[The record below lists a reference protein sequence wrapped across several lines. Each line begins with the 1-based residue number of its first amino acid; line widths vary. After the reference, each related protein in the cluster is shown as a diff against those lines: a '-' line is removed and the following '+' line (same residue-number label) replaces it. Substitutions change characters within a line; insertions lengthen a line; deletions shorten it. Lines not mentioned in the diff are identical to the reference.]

1 MSDLPQDDIT
11 AYFRAEVPGL
21 LAELETGL
29 LRLRQDHSR
38 AAYYRLLRA
47 AHSLKGGAASIS
59 MYSIQTLAQCLE
71 DVFQTL
77 LARPDTDIDLI
88 EDLLLQGFDCLRLPL
103 SQWLK
108 TGVCDPDFALRR
120 AKVIYEE
127 LTRLLGPVPQT
138 MQPVTSADLEVD
150 MVQTIFES
158 DIAPKIAEI
167 QQLLAQGTPE
177 VLCGELRAQFDVLT
191 GLGEMLNL
199 PGLTR
204 IGQAVMTALNLHP
217 EQAKLI
223 GEIAVRDL
231 QAVMRGNHQEGEPS
245 PELLAWL
252 QPSGQK
258 HNQSIQFAGNP
269 AVAKTDEGQPTGN
282 PPPIASTA
290 SPASLSLWDELGNEL
305 NRVSNH
311 PSPKGNHTEP
321 KQTTN
326 SFPTEVGDISAT
338 ATGEP
343 SEPLSLGDEIGD
355 AIAPPA
361 NQQFENEE
369 QKDTT
374 DLFGQDIEDIPP
386 KELPEPSE
394 SLCLGDG
401 LGDTTTTQST
411 HRTEAGNLTNS
422 FWEEVGNA
430 SATESLSLWDEI
442 GDETALPSSNQLGN
456 GNDTEPAGTINSF
469 WEELGNIPSPEPS
482 PSAESVSF
490 WDALDDLA
498 TPQPT
503 DKLLND
509 AKTTNSTDS
518 FWEELGDSSPT
529 PATESLQPSLVWTGP
544 PLPPSS
550 ELNLEALEFFAQEAQ
565 ELLQELE
572 SGLLTLR
579 QNQTI
584 PHIHALMRA
593 AHSIKGGAAT
603 VGLPVI
609 QVIAHRLENAL
620 QTLYQWPGEL
630 DVPLEEALLQAF
642 DTLRQPLQARL
653 AGQEFTVDDVL
664 QKAEQAFQ
672 KLEAILGATEPTGED
687 AYVPSS
693 QDLGV
698 DMTATIFSGDIQQG
712 LSRFEA
718 ILAQPTGDWLT
729 EITGQLEVFA
739 HLGELVNL
747 PGWRAICE
755 TGLQALAQHPEQAM
769 AISQV
774 ILRDLRQGY
783 TQVMAGERE
792 HGGKVSAEL
801 QAFVIDNVQSSAVR
815 LSEPEPIPPPG
826 STPVL
831 TQANI
836 STLFEQLPPAT
847 PEVTPVAETPI
858 PSKTAAS
865 PSPSPRGA
873 SVRVEVSRLERLN
886 NLIGELVIQENGSLL
901 YQQQLQKLVQTFGQR
916 LNKFEMISRA
926 LQDTADQLTLMGTQ
940 IRAEASEFDPL
951 QMDSY
956 NQLYTWVQTV
966 IEEIAQVGEVMRD
979 MSFITQQSQE
989 NLRKKQQT
997 LKQIRGDLLWMRMV
1011 PLSEVFQRF
1020 PRMVRD
1026 LCVQYH
1032 KQVQVR
1038 LVGAST
1044 LVDKAVLEKISD
1056 PLVHLVRNAF
1066 DHGIEPP
1073 HVRQQ
1078 KGKNPEGIIE
1088 IQAYYRG
1095 NQTYIT
1101 VRDDGQG
1108 IDLERVRQKAV
1119 EKGLFTAEQAA
1130 NATKLELLNCLFTPG
1145 FSTAATVSDLSGR
1158 GVGLDV
1164 VRLQIQALKGTID
1177 IHTEPGQGTT
1187 FTIRLPL
1194 TLTIT
1199 KLLVFGLERRW
1210 FALAV
1215 DSLAGIVTVND
1226 AALVSLQG
1234 RQLYRW
1240 QERLVPLI
1248 PPSVLEY
1255 RYPVRWMAAEETG
1268 LTLPTG
1274 QGHSLLLLSVGNEVY
1289 GLEIDQIL
1297 LEQDLVIKPFSSL
1310 LQPPTYVYG
1319 CTILGDGR
1327 LVPVL
1332 DAAGLVNHWLRTP
1345 TLGAVL
1351 PRMPARAV
1359 TQTELLVVDDSL
1371 TIRGMLSKTLTK
1383 HGYRVHTA
1391 ADGREALE
1399 LLAQNPQIKAVFS
1412 DIEMPRMNGFEFLSA
1427 CRQDPRYRELPII
1440 MLTSRAGDKHQKMA
1454 QKLGCSAYLTK
1465 PYLEPDLLR
1474 TLQQFLPA
1482 D

>member
-1 MSDLPQDDIT
+1 MSDLPQDEIT

-29 LRLRQDHSR
+29 LRLRQDHSQT
-38 AAYYRLLRA
+38 AYYRLLRA
-47 AHSLKGGAASIS
+47 AHSIKGGAAHVSL
-59 MYSIQTLAQCLE
+59 YGIQTLAQCLE

-77 LARPDTDIDLI
+77 LARPDTDINLI

-103 SQWLK
+103 LQWLK
-108 TGVCDPDFALRR
+108 TGVCDPDFGLRR
-120 AKVIYEE
+120 AKAIYEE
-127 LTRLLGPVPQT
+127 LNRILGPVPQT
-138 MQPVTSADLEVD
+138 VQPISSVDLEVD
-150 MVQTIFES
+150 VVQTIFES

-167 QQLLAQGTPE
+167 QQLLHESKPGA
-177 VLCGELRAQFDVLT
+177 LCGELRAEFDVLI

-199 PGLTR
+199 PGLVR
-204 IGQAVMTALNLHP
+204 IGKVVMEALNAHP
-217 EQAKLI
+217 QQAKLI
-223 GEIAVRDL
+223 GELAIRDL
-231 QAVMRGNHQEGEPS
+231 QAVMQGGHQGGEPS

-252 QPSGQK
+252 PASHSEVNSLADGEREIPTPENEDLCWQAPGDIASSEPTTSSEPSSFWDEIDDATTPQLT
-258 HNQSIQFAGNP
+258 NQSNDREPEQI
-269 AVAKTDEGQPTGN
+269 TDSFWEALGD
-282 PPPIASTA
+282 IAS
-290 SPASLSLWDELGNEL
+290 SEPATSSEPSSFWDGIDYATTPQ
-305 NRVSNH
+305 SN
-311 PSPKGNHTEP
+311 NQLENNTEP
-321 KQTTN
+321 
-326 SFPTEVGDISAT
+326 EH
-338 ATGEP
+338 
-343 SEPLSLGDEIGD
+343 
-355 AIAPPA
+355 
-361 NQQFENEE
+361 
-369 QKDTT
+369 TT
-374 DLFGQDIEDIPP
+374 D
-386 KELPEPSE
+386 
-394 SLCLGDG
+394 
-401 LGDTTTTQST
+401 
-411 HRTEAGNLTNS
+411 S
-422 FWEEVGNA
+422 FWEEVGNILPSEPA
-430 SATESLSLWDEI
+430 APSEPSSFWDEI
-442 GDETALPSSNQLGN
+442 DYATTPQSNNQLEN
-456 GNDTEPAGTINSF
+456 NTEPEHA
-469 WEELGNIPSPEPS
+469 
-482 PSAESVSF
+482 
-490 WDALDDLA
+490 
-498 TPQPT
+498 
-503 DKLLND
+503 
-509 AKTTNSTDS
+509 TDS
-518 FWEELGDSSPT
+518 FWEEVGNIPPSEPTTSS
-529 PATESLQPSLVWTGP
+529 QPLPLWTGP
-544 PLPPSS
+544 PLPPSA
-550 ELNLEALEFFAQEAQ
+550 EFNLEALEFFAQEAQ
-565 ELLQELE
+565 ELLHELE

-579 QNQTI
+579 QNHTI

-620 QTLYQWPGEL
+620 QSLYQWPGEL
-630 DVPLEEALLQAF
+630 DLLLEEALLQAF

-653 AGQEFTVDDVL
+653 AGQDFTAEDVL
-664 QKAEQAFQ
+664 QKAEQAFRQ
-672 KLEAILGATEPTGED
+672 LEAILGATEPTGED

-698 DMTATIFSGDIQQG
+698 DMTATVFSSDIQQG
-712 LSRFEA
+712 LNRLED
-718 ILAQPTGDWLT
+718 ILAQPTGDLLT
-729 EITGQLEVFA
+729 EITGQLEIFTN
-739 HLGELVNL
+739 LGELLNL
-747 PGWRAICE
+747 PGWRAVCE
-755 TGLQALAQHPEQAM
+755 TGLKALEQHPEQAV
-769 AISQV
+769 AIGQ
-774 ILRDLRQGY
+774 ILLRDLRQGY
-783 TQVMAGERE
+783 AQVMAGERE
-792 HGGKVSAEL
+792 HGGAVSPEL
-801 QAFVIDNVQSSAVR
+801 QAFLTDHMPSSQSES
-815 LSEPEPIPPPG
+815 LPSIPP
-826 STPVL
+826 TQVL
-831 TQANI
+831 TQANA

-847 PEVTPVAETPI
+847 TDLETPTQPKTVTPQ
-858 PSKTAAS
+858 SS
-865 PSPSPRGA
+865 SLRGA

-916 LNKFEMISRA
+916 LNRFEMISRA
-926 LQDTADQLTLMGTQ
+926 LQDTADQLTLMGT
-940 IRAEASEFDPL
+940 RVHAEAHEFDPL

-956 NQLYTWVQTV
+956 NQLYTWVQTI

-1011 PLSEVFQRF
+1011 PLSEVLQRF
-1020 PRMVRD
+1020 PRLVRD
-1026 LCVQYH
+1026 LCVQYQ

-1038 LVGAST
+1038 LVGANT
-1044 LVDKAVLEKISD
+1044 LVDKAVLEKITD

-1073 HVRQQ
+1073 HIRKQ
-1078 KGKNPEGIIE
+1078 KGKNPEGTIE
-1088 IQAYYRG
+1088 IHAYYRG

-1108 IDLERVRQKAV
+1108 IDLERVRQKAI
-1119 EKGLFTAEQAA
+1119 EKGIFTSDQAA
-1130 NATKLELLNCLFTPG
+1130 SATKLELLNCLFMPG

-1164 VRLQIQALKGTID
+1164 VRLHIQELKGTID
-1177 IHTEPGQGTT
+1177 IQTEPGQGTT

-1215 DSLAGIVTVND
+1215 DSLAGIVAVHEE
-1226 AALVSLQG
+1226 ALVNVQG

-1255 RYPVRWMAAEETG
+1255 RYPVQWVSAEGSG

-1274 QGHSLLLLSVGNEVY
+1274 QGHSLLLLSVGNEIY

-1297 LEQDLVIKPFSSL
+1297 LEQDLVIKPFSGL
-1310 LQPPTYVYG
+1310 LRPPSYIYG

-1345 TLGAVL
+1345 TQGVVL
-1351 PRMPARAV
+1351 SKTPVRAV
-1359 TQTELLVVDDSL
+1359 AQTELLVVDDSL
-1371 TIRGMLSKTLTK
+1371 TIRGTLAKTLTK

-1440 MLTSRAGDKHQKMA
+1440 MLTSRAGDKHQKIA
-1454 QKLGCSAYLTK
+1454 QNLGCSAYLTK

-1474 TLQQFLPA
+1474 TLQRFLPG

>member
-1 MSDLPQDDIT
+1 MSDLPQDEIT

-38 AAYYRLLRA
+38 VAYHRLLRA
-47 AHSLKGGAASIS
+47 AHSIKGGAAHVSL
-59 MYSIQTLAQCLE
+59 YGIQTLAQCLE

-77 LARPDTDIDLI
+77 LARPDTDIHLI

-108 TGVCDPDFALRR
+108 TGVCDPDFSLRR
-120 AKVIYEE
+120 AKAIYEE
-127 LTRLLGPVPQT
+127 LNRILGPVPQ
-138 MQPVTSADLEVD
+138 MVQPVSSVDLEVD
-150 MVQTIFES
+150 VVQTIFES

-167 QQLLAQGTPE
+167 QQLLHESKPGA
-177 VLCGELRAQFDVLT
+177 LCGELRAEFDVLI

-199 PGLTR
+199 PGLVR
-204 IGQAVMTALNLHP
+204 IGKVVMEALNAHP
-217 EQAKLI
+217 QQAKLI
-223 GEIAVRDL
+223 GELAIRDL
-231 QAVMRGNHQEGEPS
+231 QAVMQGGHQGGEPS

-252 QPSGQK
+252 PVS
-258 HNQSIQFAGNP
+258 HS
-269 AVAKTDEGQPTGN
+269 AVNSSADEERK
-282 PPPIASTA
+282 IATS
-290 SPASLSLWDELGNEL
+290 E
-305 NRVSNH
+305 
-311 PSPKGNHTEP
+311 
-321 KQTTN
+321 
-326 SFPTEVGDISAT
+326 
-338 ATGEP
+338 GE
-343 SEPLSLGDEIGD
+343 
-355 AIAPPA
+355 
-361 NQQFENEE
+361 
-369 QKDTT
+369 
-374 DLFGQDIEDIPP
+374 DLFWQA
-386 KELPEPSE
+386 
-394 SLCLGDG
+394 
-401 LGDTTTTQST
+401 LGDTPSGEPTASSEPSSFWDEIDYATTPQSNNQLENN
-411 HRTEAGNLTNS
+411 TEPEHATDS
-422 FWEEVGNA
+422 FWEEVGNIPP
-430 SATESLSLWDEI
+430 SEPTTSSQP
-442 GDETALPSSNQLGN
+442 LPL
-456 GNDTEPAGTINSF
+456 
-469 WEELGNIPSPEPS
+469 
-482 PSAESVSF
+482 
-490 WDALDDLA
+490 
-498 TPQPT
+498 
-503 DKLLND
+503 
-509 AKTTNSTDS
+509 
-518 FWEELGDSSPT
+518 
-529 PATESLQPSLVWTGP
+529 WTGP
-544 PLPPSS
+544 PLPPSA
-550 ELNLEALEFFAQEAQ
+550 EFNLEALEFFAQEAQ
-565 ELLQELE
+565 ELLHELE

-579 QNQTI
+579 QNYTI

-620 QTLYQWPGEL
+620 QSLYQWPGEL
-630 DVPLEEALLQAF
+630 DLPLEEALLQAF

-653 AGQEFTVDDVL
+653 AGQDFTAEDVL

-672 KLEAILGATEPTGED
+672 QLEAILGAAEPTGED

-712 LSRFEA
+712 LNRLED
-718 ILAQPTGDWLT
+718 ILAQPTGDVLT
-729 EITGQLEVFA
+729 EITGQLEIFA
-739 HLGELVNL
+739 NLGELLNL
-747 PGWRAICE
+747 PGWRAVCE
-755 TGLQALAQHPEQAM
+755 TGLKALERHPEQAV
-769 AISQV
+769 AIGQ
-774 ILRDLRQGY
+774 ILLRDLRQGY
-783 TQVMAGERE
+783 AQVMAGERE
-792 HGGKVSAEL
+792 HGGTVSPEL
-801 QAFVIDNVQSSAVR
+801 QAFLTDH
-815 LSEPEPIPPPG
+815 IPPAAVEESQPE
-826 STPVL
+826 SLPSASQTQVL

-836 STLFEQLPPAT
+836 SALFAELPP
-847 PEVTPVAETPI
+847 VTPDLQTPTQT
-858 PSKTAAS
+858 KTVTPQSPAA
-865 PSPSPRGA
+865 RGA

-926 LQDTADQLTLMGTQ
+926 LQDTADQLTVIGARTH
-940 IRAEASEFDPL
+940 AEAREFDSL

-956 NQLYTWVQTV
+956 NQLYTWVQTI

-1011 PLSEVFQRF
+1011 PLSEVLQRF
-1020 PRMVRD
+1020 PRLVRD
-1026 LCVQYH
+1026 LCVQYQ

-1038 LVGAST
+1038 LVGANT
-1044 LVDKAVLEKISD
+1044 LVDKAVLEKITD

-1073 HVRQQ
+1073 HIRKQ
-1078 KGKNPEGIIE
+1078 KGKNPEGTIE
-1088 IQAYYRG
+1088 IHAYYRG

-1108 IDLERVRQKAV
+1108 VDLERVRQKAI
-1119 EKGLFTAEQAA
+1119 EKGIFTSDQAA
-1130 NATKLELLNCLFTPG
+1130 RATRSELLNCLFTPG

-1164 VRLQIQALKGTID
+1164 VRLHIQELKGTID
-1177 IHTEPGQGTT
+1177 IQTEPGQGTT

-1215 DSLAGIVTVND
+1215 DSLAGIVTVHEE
-1226 AALVSLQG
+1226 ALVNMQG

-1255 RYPVRWMAAEETG
+1255 RYPVRWMSAEGSG

-1274 QGHSLLLLSVGNEVY
+1274 QEHALLLLSVGNEIY
-1289 GLEIDQIL
+1289 GLEIDQIV
-1297 LEQDLVIKPFSSL
+1297 LEQDLVIKPFSGL
-1310 LQPPTYVYG
+1310 LQPPSYIYG

-1351 PRMPARAV
+1351 PKMPVRAV
-1359 TQTELLVVDDSL
+1359 AQTELLVVDDSL
-1371 TIRGMLSKTLTK
+1371 TIRGTLAKTLSK

-1399 LLAQNPQIKAVFS
+1399 LLAQNPQIKAVFC

-1427 CRQDPRYRELPII
+1427 CRQDSRYQELPII
-1440 MLTSRAGDKHQKMA
+1440 MLTSRAGDKHQKIA
-1454 QKLGCSAYLTK
+1454 QNLGCSAYLTK

-1474 TLQQFLPA
+1474 TLQCFLPS

>member
-1 MSDLPQDDIT
+1 MSDLPQDEIT

-29 LRLRQDHSR
+29 LRLRQDHSQT
-38 AAYYRLLRA
+38 AYYRLLRA
-47 AHSLKGGAASIS
+47 AHSIKGGAAHVSL
-59 MYSIQTLAQCLE
+59 YGIQTLAQCLE

-77 LARPDTDIDLI
+77 LARPDTDINLI

-103 SQWLK
+103 LQWLK
-108 TGVCDPDFALRR
+108 TGVCDPDFGLRR
-120 AKVIYEE
+120 AKAIYEE
-127 LTRLLGPVPQT
+127 LNRILGPVPQT
-138 MQPVTSADLEVD
+138 VQPISSVDLEVD
-150 MVQTIFES
+150 VVQTIFES

-167 QQLLAQGTPE
+167 QQLLHESKPGA
-177 VLCGELRAQFDVLT
+177 LCGELRAEFDVLI

-199 PGLTR
+199 PGLVR
-204 IGQAVMTALNLHP
+204 IGKVVMEALNAHP
-217 EQAKLI
+217 QQAKLI
-223 GEIAVRDL
+223 GELAIRDL
-231 QAVMRGNHQEGEPS
+231 QAVMQGGHQGGEPS

-252 QPSGQK
+252 PASHSEVNSLADGEREIPTPENEDLCWQAPGDIASSEPTTSSEPSSFWDEIDDATTPQLT
-258 HNQSIQFAGNP
+258 NQSNDREPEQI
-269 AVAKTDEGQPTGN
+269 TDSFWEALGD
-282 PPPIASTA
+282 IAS
-290 SPASLSLWDELGNEL
+290 SEPATSSEPSSFWDGIDYATTPQ
-305 NRVSNH
+305 SN
-311 PSPKGNHTEP
+311 NQLENNTEP
-321 KQTTN
+321 
-326 SFPTEVGDISAT
+326 EH
-338 ATGEP
+338 
-343 SEPLSLGDEIGD
+343 
-355 AIAPPA
+355 
-361 NQQFENEE
+361 
-369 QKDTT
+369 TT
-374 DLFGQDIEDIPP
+374 D
-386 KELPEPSE
+386 
-394 SLCLGDG
+394 
-401 LGDTTTTQST
+401 
-411 HRTEAGNLTNS
+411 S
-422 FWEEVGNA
+422 FWEEVGNILPSEPA
-430 SATESLSLWDEI
+430 APSEPSSFWDEI
-442 GDETALPSSNQLGN
+442 DYATTPQSNNQLEN
-456 GNDTEPAGTINSF
+456 NTEPEHA
-469 WEELGNIPSPEPS
+469 
-482 PSAESVSF
+482 
-490 WDALDDLA
+490 
-498 TPQPT
+498 
-503 DKLLND
+503 
-509 AKTTNSTDS
+509 TDS
-518 FWEELGDSSPT
+518 FWEEVGNIPPSEPTTSS
-529 PATESLQPSLVWTGP
+529 QPLPLWTGP
-544 PLPPSS
+544 PLPPSA
-550 ELNLEALEFFAQEAQ
+550 EFNLEALEFFAQEAQ
-565 ELLQELE
+565 ELLHELE

-579 QNQTI
+579 QNHTI

-620 QTLYQWPGEL
+620 QSLYQWPGEL
-630 DVPLEEALLQAF
+630 DLLLEEALLQAF

-653 AGQEFTVDDVL
+653 AGQDFTAEDVL
-664 QKAEQAFQ
+664 QKAEQAFRQ
-672 KLEAILGATEPTGED
+672 LEAILGATEPTGED

-698 DMTATIFSGDIQQG
+698 DMTATVFSSDIQQG
-712 LSRFEA
+712 LNRLED
-718 ILAQPTGDWLT
+718 ILAQPTGDLLT
-729 EITGQLEVFA
+729 EITGQLEIFTN
-739 HLGELVNL
+739 LGELLNL
-747 PGWRAICE
+747 PGWRAVCE
-755 TGLQALAQHPEQAM
+755 TGLKALEQHPEQAV
-769 AISQV
+769 AIGQ
-774 ILRDLRQGY
+774 ILLRDLRQGY
-783 TQVMAGERE
+783 AQVMAGERE
-792 HGGKVSAEL
+792 HGGAVSPEL
-801 QAFVIDNVQSSAVR
+801 QAFLTDHMPSSQSES
-815 LSEPEPIPPPG
+815 LPSIPP
-826 STPVL
+826 TQVL
-831 TQANI
+831 TQANA

-847 PEVTPVAETPI
+847 TDLETPTQPKTVTPQ
-858 PSKTAAS
+858 SS
-865 PSPSPRGA
+865 SLRGA

-916 LNKFEMISRA
+916 LNRFEMISRA
-926 LQDTADQLTLMGTQ
+926 LQDTADQLTLMGT
-940 IRAEASEFDPL
+940 RVHAEAHEFDPL

-956 NQLYTWVQTV
+956 NQLYTWVQTI

-1011 PLSEVFQRF
+1011 PLSEVLQRF
-1020 PRMVRD
+1020 PRLVRD
-1026 LCVQYH
+1026 LCVQYQ

-1038 LVGAST
+1038 LVGANT
-1044 LVDKAVLEKISD
+1044 LVDKAVLEKITD

-1073 HVRQQ
+1073 HIRKQ
-1078 KGKNPEGIIE
+1078 KGKNPEGTIE
-1088 IQAYYRG
+1088 IHAYYRG

-1108 IDLERVRQKAV
+1108 IDLERVRQKAI
-1119 EKGLFTAEQAA
+1119 EKGIFTSDQAA
-1130 NATKLELLNCLFTPG
+1130 SATKLELLNCLFMPG

-1164 VRLQIQALKGTID
+1164 VRLHIQELKGTID
-1177 IHTEPGQGTT
+1177 IQTEPGQGTT

-1215 DSLAGIVTVND
+1215 DSLAGIVAVHEE
-1226 AALVSLQG
+1226 ALVNVQG

-1255 RYPVRWMAAEETG
+1255 RYPVQWVSAEGSG

-1274 QGHSLLLLSVGNEVY
+1274 QGHSLLLLSVGNEIY

-1297 LEQDLVIKPFSSL
+1297 LEQDLVIKPFSGL
-1310 LQPPTYVYG
+1310 LRPPSYIYG

-1345 TLGAVL
+1345 TQGVVL
-1351 PRMPARAV
+1351 SKTPVRAV
-1359 TQTELLVVDDSL
+1359 AQTELLVVDDSL
-1371 TIRGMLSKTLTK
+1371 TIRGTLAKTLTK

-1427 CRQDPRYRELPII
+1427 CRQDPCYRELPII
-1440 MLTSRAGDKHQKMA
+1440 MLTSRAGDKHQKIA
-1454 QKLGCSAYLTK
+1454 QNLGCSAYLTK

-1474 TLQQFLPA
+1474 TLQRFLPG

>member
-1 MSDLPQDDIT
+1 MSDLPQDEIT

-29 LRLRQDHSR
+29 LRLRQDHSQT
-38 AAYYRLLRA
+38 AYYRLLRA
-47 AHSLKGGAASIS
+47 AHSIKGGAAHVSL
-59 MYSIQTLAQCLE
+59 YGIQTLAQCLE

-77 LARPDTDIDLI
+77 LARPDTDINLI

-108 TGVCDPDFALRR
+108 TGVCDPDFSLRR
-120 AKVIYEE
+120 AKAIYEE
-127 LTRLLGPVPQT
+127 LNRILGPVPQT
-138 MQPVTSADLEVD
+138 VQPVSSVDLEVD
-150 MVQTIFES
+150 VVQTIFES

-167 QQLLAQGTPE
+167 QQLLHESKPG
-177 VLCGELRAQFDVLT
+177 VLCGELRAEFDVLI

-199 PGLTR
+199 PGLVR
-204 IGQAVMTALNLHP
+204 IGKVVMEALNAHP
-217 EQAKLI
+217 QQAKLI
-223 GEIAVRDL
+223 GELAIRDL
-231 QAVMRGNHQEGEPS
+231 QAVMQGGHQGGEPS

-252 QPSGQK
+252 PASHSEVNSLADGEREIPTPENEDLCWQAPGDIASSEPTTSSEPSSFWDEIDDATTPQLT
-258 HNQSIQFAGNP
+258 NQSNDREPEQI
-269 AVAKTDEGQPTGN
+269 TDSFWEALGD
-282 PPPIASTA
+282 IAS
-290 SPASLSLWDELGNEL
+290 SEPATSSEPSSFWDEIDDATTPQ
-305 NRVSNH
+305 SN
-311 PSPKGNHTEP
+311 NQLENNTEP
-321 KQTTN
+321 
-326 SFPTEVGDISAT
+326 EHAT
-338 ATGEP
+338 
-343 SEPLSLGDEIGD
+343 D
-355 AIAPPA
+355 
-361 NQQFENEE
+361 
-369 QKDTT
+369 
-374 DLFGQDIEDIPP
+374 
-386 KELPEPSE
+386 
-394 SLCLGDG
+394 
-401 LGDTTTTQST
+401 
-411 HRTEAGNLTNS
+411 S
-422 FWEEVGNA
+422 FWEEVGNIPP
-430 SATESLSLWDEI
+430 SEPTTSSQP
-442 GDETALPSSNQLGN
+442 LPL
-456 GNDTEPAGTINSF
+456 
-469 WEELGNIPSPEPS
+469 
-482 PSAESVSF
+482 
-490 WDALDDLA
+490 
-498 TPQPT
+498 
-503 DKLLND
+503 
-509 AKTTNSTDS
+509 
-518 FWEELGDSSPT
+518 
-529 PATESLQPSLVWTGP
+529 WTGP
-544 PLPPSS
+544 PLPPST

-565 ELLQELE
+565 ELLHELE

-579 QNQTI
+579 QNYTI

-620 QTLYQWPGEL
+620 QSLYQWPGEL

-653 AGQEFTVDDVL
+653 AGQDFTAEDVL

-672 KLEAILGATEPTGED
+672 QLEAILGATEPTSED

-698 DMTATIFSGDIQQG
+698 DMTATVFSSDIQQG
-712 LSRFEA
+712 LNRLED
-718 ILAQPTGDWLT
+718 ILAQPTGDLLT
-729 EITGQLEVFA
+729 EITGQLEIFTN
-739 HLGELVNL
+739 LGELLNL
-747 PGWRAICE
+747 PGWRAVCE
-755 TGLQALAQHPEQAM
+755 TGLKALEQHPEQAV
-769 AISQV
+769 AIGQ
-774 ILRDLRQGY
+774 ILLRDLRQGY
-783 TQVMAGERE
+783 AQVMAGERE
-792 HGGKVSAEL
+792 HGGAVSPEL
-801 QAFVIDNVQSSAVR
+801 QAFLTDHMPSSQSES
-815 LSEPEPIPPPG
+815 LPSIPP
-826 STPVL
+826 TQVL
-831 TQANI
+831 TQANA

-847 PEVTPVAETPI
+847 TDLETPTQPKTVTPQ
-858 PSKTAAS
+858 SS
-865 PSPSPRGA
+865 SLRGA

-926 LQDTADQLTLMGTQ
+926 LQDTADQLTVIGARTH
-940 IRAEASEFDPL
+940 AEAREFDSL

-956 NQLYTWVQTV
+956 NQLYTWVQTI

-1011 PLSEVFQRF
+1011 PLSEVLQRF
-1020 PRMVRD
+1020 PRLVRD
-1026 LCVQYH
+1026 LCVQYQ

-1038 LVGAST
+1038 LVGANT
-1044 LVDKAVLEKISD
+1044 LVDKAVLEKITD

-1073 HVRQQ
+1073 HIRKQ
-1078 KGKNPEGIIE
+1078 KGKNPEGTIE
-1088 IQAYYRG
+1088 IHAYYRG

-1108 IDLERVRQKAV
+1108 IDLERVRQKAI
-1119 EKGLFTAEQAA
+1119 EKGIFTSDQAA
-1130 NATKLELLNCLFTPG
+1130 SATKLELLNCLFMPG

-1164 VRLQIQALKGTID
+1164 VRLHIQELKGTID
-1177 IHTEPGQGTT
+1177 IQTEPGQGTT

-1215 DSLAGIVTVND
+1215 DSLAGIVAVHEE
-1226 AALVSLQG
+1226 ALVNVQG

-1255 RYPVRWMAAEETG
+1255 RYPVQWVSAEGSG

-1274 QGHSLLLLSVGNEVY
+1274 QGHSLLLLSVGNEIY

-1297 LEQDLVIKPFSSL
+1297 LEQDLVIKPFSGL
-1310 LQPPTYVYG
+1310 LRPPSYIYG

-1345 TLGAVL
+1345 TQGVVL
-1351 PRMPARAV
+1351 SKTPVRAV
-1359 TQTELLVVDDSL
+1359 AQTELLVVDDSL
-1371 TIRGMLSKTLTK
+1371 TIRGTLAKTLTK

-1440 MLTSRAGDKHQKMA
+1440 MLTSRAGDKHQKIA
-1454 QKLGCSAYLTK
+1454 QNLGCSAYLTK

-1474 TLQQFLPA
+1474 ILQRFLPG

>member
-1 MSDLPQDDIT
+1 MSDLPQDEIT

-29 LRLRQDHSR
+29 LRLRQDHSQT
-38 AAYYRLLRA
+38 AYYRLLRA
-47 AHSLKGGAASIS
+47 AHSIKGGAAHVSL
-59 MYSIQTLAQCLE
+59 YGIQTLAQCLE

-77 LARPDTDIDLI
+77 LARPDTDINLI

-103 SQWLK
+103 LQWLK
-108 TGVCDPDFALRR
+108 TGVCDPDFSLRR
-120 AKVIYEE
+120 AKAIYEE
-127 LTRLLGPVPQT
+127 LNRILGPVPQT
-138 MQPVTSADLEVD
+138 VQPVSSVDLEVD
-150 MVQTIFES
+150 VVQTIFES

-167 QQLLAQGTPE
+167 QQLLHESKPGA
-177 VLCGELRAQFDVLT
+177 LCGELRAEFDVLI

-199 PGLTR
+199 LGLVR
-204 IGQAVMTALNLHP
+204 IGKVVMEALNAHP
-217 EQAKLI
+217 QQAKLI
-223 GEIAVRDL
+223 GELAIRDL
-231 QAVMRGNHQEGEPS
+231 QAVMQGGHQGGEPS

-252 QPSGQK
+252 PASHSEVNSLADGEREIPTPENEDLCWQAPGDIASSEPTTSSEPSSFWDEIDDATTPQLT
-258 HNQSIQFAGNP
+258 NQSDDKEPEHA
-269 AVAKTDEGQPTGN
+269 TD
-282 PPPIASTA
+282 
-290 SPASLSLWDELGNEL
+290 
-305 NRVSNH
+305 
-311 PSPKGNHTEP
+311 
-321 KQTTN
+321 
-326 SFPTEVGDISAT
+326 
-338 ATGEP
+338 
-343 SEPLSLGDEIGD
+343 
-355 AIAPPA
+355 
-361 NQQFENEE
+361 
-369 QKDTT
+369 
-374 DLFGQDIEDIPP
+374 
-386 KELPEPSE
+386 
-394 SLCLGDG
+394 
-401 LGDTTTTQST
+401 
-411 HRTEAGNLTNS
+411 S
-422 FWEEVGNA
+422 FWEEVGNILPSEPA
-430 SATESLSLWDEI
+430 APSEPSSFWDEI
-442 GDETALPSSNQLGN
+442 DYATTPQSNNQLEN
-456 GNDTEPAGTINSF
+456 NTEPEHA
-469 WEELGNIPSPEPS
+469 
-482 PSAESVSF
+482 
-490 WDALDDLA
+490 
-498 TPQPT
+498 
-503 DKLLND
+503 
-509 AKTTNSTDS
+509 TDS
-518 FWEELGDSSPT
+518 FWEEVGNIPPSEPTTSS
-529 PATESLQPSLVWTGP
+529 QPLPLWTGP
-544 PLPPSS
+544 PLPPSA
-550 ELNLEALEFFAQEAQ
+550 EFNLEALEFFAQEAQ
-565 ELLQELE
+565 ELLHELE

-579 QNQTI
+579 QNYTI

-620 QTLYQWPGEL
+620 QSLYQWPGEL

-653 AGQEFTVDDVL
+653 AGQDFTAEDVL

-672 KLEAILGATEPTGED
+672 QLEAILGATEPTSED

-698 DMTATIFSGDIQQG
+698 DMTATVFSSDIQQG
-712 LSRFEA
+712 LNRLED
-718 ILAQPTGDWLT
+718 ILAQPTGDLLT
-729 EITGQLEVFA
+729 EITGQLEIFTN
-739 HLGELVNL
+739 LGELLNL
-747 PGWRAICE
+747 PGWRAVCE
-755 TGLQALAQHPEQAM
+755 TGLKALEQHPEQAV
-769 AISQV
+769 AIGQ
-774 ILRDLRQGY
+774 ILLRDLRQGY
-783 TQVMAGERE
+783 AQVMAGERE
-792 HGGKVSAEL
+792 HGGAVSPEL
-801 QAFVIDNVQSSAVR
+801 QAFLTDH
-815 LSEPEPIPPPG
+815 IPPAAVEESQPE
-826 STPVL
+826 SLPSIPPTQVL
-831 TQANI
+831 TQANA

-847 PEVTPVAETPI
+847 PDLETPTQTKTVTPQSP
-858 PSKTAAS
+858 AA
-865 PSPSPRGA
+865 RGA

-926 LQDTADQLTLMGTQ
+926 LQDTADQLTVIGARTH
-940 IRAEASEFDPL
+940 AETREFDSL

-956 NQLYTWVQTV
+956 NQLYTWVQTI

-1011 PLSEVFQRF
+1011 PLSEVLQRF
-1020 PRMVRD
+1020 PRLVRD
-1026 LCVQYH
+1026 LCVQYQ

-1038 LVGAST
+1038 LVGANT
-1044 LVDKAVLEKISD
+1044 LVDKAVLEKITD

-1073 HVRQQ
+1073 HIRKQ
-1078 KGKNPEGIIE
+1078 KGKNPEGTIE
-1088 IQAYYRG
+1088 IHAYYRG

-1108 IDLERVRQKAV
+1108 IDLERVRQKAI
-1119 EKGLFTAEQAA
+1119 EKGIFTSDQAA
-1130 NATKLELLNCLFTPG
+1130 SATKLELLNCLFMPG

-1164 VRLQIQALKGTID
+1164 VRLHIQELKGTID
-1177 IHTEPGQGTT
+1177 IQTEPGQGTT

-1215 DSLAGIVTVND
+1215 DSLAGIVAVHEE
-1226 AALVSLQG
+1226 ALVNVQG

-1255 RYPVRWMAAEETG
+1255 RYPVQWVSAEGSG

-1274 QGHSLLLLSVGNEVY
+1274 QGHSLLLLSVGNEIY

-1297 LEQDLVIKPFSSL
+1297 LEQDLVIKPFSGL
-1310 LQPPTYVYG
+1310 LRPPSYIYG

-1345 TLGAVL
+1345 TQGVVL
-1351 PRMPARAV
+1351 SKTPVRAV
-1359 TQTELLVVDDSL
+1359 AQTELLVVDDSL
-1371 TIRGMLSKTLTK
+1371 TIRGTLAKTLTK

-1440 MLTSRAGDKHQKMA
+1440 MLTSRAGDKHQKIA
-1454 QKLGCSAYLTK
+1454 QNLGCSAYLTK

-1474 TLQQFLPA
+1474 TLQRFLPG